1 MFQLIDFIADVF
13 LMALAIVTVP
23 SVFIGCLAIATNRHQ
38 QGQIRMAQQSVK
50 DKVQPPIQTDP
61 QVHHHQIE
69 LTPSTQ
75 AQPSAPKMQS
85 ILRPI
90 ATSSETQ
97 TFADNDPLANTQK
110 ASNSKKAKTTDNK
123 PKAKSQRKQTTETSS
138 NTTPSIAKLLKEQW
152 SQSKHGQQN
161 A

>member
-1 MFQLIDFIADVF
+1 MLQLIGFIADVF
-13 LMALAIVTVP
+13 LMALVIVTVP

-50 DKVQPPIQTDP
+50 ENVQPPIQTDP
-61 QVHHHQIE
+61 QVHHHEIE
-69 LTPSTQ
+69 LTPSAQ

-85 ILRPI
+85 KLRPI
-90 ATSSETQ
+90 ATSTETQ
-97 TFADNDPLANTQK
+97 TFADNDPLANT
-110 ASNSKKAKTTDNK
+110 TDDK

-152 SQSKHGQQN
+152 SQSKPGQQN